1 MKLKDIL
8 MLKDKPAPV
17 LHKKYED
24 FVNDPDIPINSIEID
39 PKNGHIISNQ
49 LSVLNFIQFLLH
61 EYEYLEER
69 KEDKKFNGK
78 KKLKKKKKLKPPA
91 PDSSIIDSSTP
102 SYYDKSKE
110 FGKLDYYSQ

>member
-8 MLKDKPAPV
+8 MLEDKPAV

-24 FVNDPDIPINSIEID
+24 FVNDTDVPINSIQLD
-39 PKNGHIISNQ
+39 AQGHILSDQ
-49 LSVLNFIQFLLH
+49 RSVLNFIQFLLH
-61 EYEYLEER
+61 EYENLEEG
-69 KEDKKFNGK
+69 KDSKKFKGK
-78 KKLKKKKKLKPPA
+78 KKSKKKKKVKTPV

-110 FGKLDYYSQ
+110 FGKLDYYDQ